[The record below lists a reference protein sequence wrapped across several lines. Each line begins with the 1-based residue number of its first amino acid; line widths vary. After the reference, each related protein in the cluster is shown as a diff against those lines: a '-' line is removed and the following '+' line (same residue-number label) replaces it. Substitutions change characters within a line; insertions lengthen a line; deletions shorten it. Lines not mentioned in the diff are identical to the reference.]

1 MASPSVI
8 TGPDDASVT
17 TLANPFARGA
27 GGSSPRTTITSLS
40 DSPLLGRLPSPAGST
55 SLSATRALTNN
66 DRAVPGWPALAK
78 LISET
83 PEFEAFSRFR
93 ELNVKT
99 LLYYQVELAYLER
112 KLKTFEEADSVKRGQ
127 PEEEYAKWADKLIKC
142 QEESSGPK
150 NHKQWK
156 VVLKI
161 RNVLK
166 EYSKPYRC
174 DLGVRVLTTPCVF
187 QMTPYFNMQT
197 YQVYQI

>member
-1 MASPSVI
+1 
-8 TGPDDASVT
+8 
-17 TLANPFARGA
+17 
-27 GGSSPRTTITSLS
+27 
-40 DSPLLGRLPSPAGST
+40 
-55 SLSATRALTNN
+55 
-66 DRAVPGWPALAK
+66 

-93 ELNVKT
+93 ELNVKN

-112 KLKTFEEADSVKRGQ
+112 KLKTFEEIDSVKRGQ

-197 YQVYQI
+197 YQVYQILTAATLRAYGHG